1 MKNNLI
7 IIKVGGGILNDNRL
21 FKNFLENFS
30 KIKETK
36 ILIHGGGIIASNY
49 MTRLGI
55 PPKLINGRRITDE
68 KTLDVVIMSYAG
80 LINKKI
86 ISVLQKF
93 KCKSLGLSGV
103 DCNLIRAK
111 RREVKEIDFG
121 FVGDI
126 QEINTDFIEELIKLN
141 ITPVICSLS
150 HDGNGQILNT
160 NADTIASKIAV
171 DLSKKYDVTL
181 KYCLETDGVLTDKY
195 NPKSLKKTINFKEFK
210 VLVKQNIITDG
221 MIPKIENCFIA
232 LKKGV
237 KNIFIGNHNIIKNE
251 NDCTKLTIE

>member
-36 ILIHGGGIIASNY
+36 ILIHGGGTIASNY
-49 MTRLGI
+49 MKRLGI
-55 PPKLINGRRITDE
+55 PTKLINGRRITDE
-68 KTLDVVIMSYAG
+68 KTLDVAIMSYAG

-86 ISVLQKF
+86 ISILQKF
-93 KCKSLGLSGV
+93 NCKSLGLSGV

-126 QEINTDFIEELIKLN
+126 QEINTDFLEELIKLN

-160 NADTIASKIAV
+160 NADTIASRLAI
-171 DLSKKYDVTL
+171 DLSNKFNVTL
-181 KYCLETDGVLTDKY
+181 KYCLDSDGVLTDKY
-195 NPKSLKKTINFKEFK
+195 NPKSLKKTINLKEYK
-210 VLVKQNIITDG
+210 DLVKQNIITDG

-232 LKKGV
+232 MKKGV
-237 KNIFIGNHNIIKNE
+237 KNIFIGDHNMIKNE
-251 NDCTKLTIE
+251 NHCTKLTIE